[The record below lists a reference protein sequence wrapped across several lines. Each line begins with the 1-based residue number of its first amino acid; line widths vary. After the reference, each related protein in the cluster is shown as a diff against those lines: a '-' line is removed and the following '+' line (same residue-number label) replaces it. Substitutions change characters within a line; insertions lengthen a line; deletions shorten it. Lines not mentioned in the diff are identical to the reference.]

1 MKHEQNYWTIYCHI
15 HRESG
20 RRYVGLTKKTWRK
33 RWNQHVYTSGKSV
46 KNGISHFANAIRK
59 YGKEAFDHEVLEI
72 SNSLEE
78 ANARE
83 QYWIE
88 FYDTR
93 NPVKGFNLALGGHY
107 SSHPIKNPWDRPEY
121 RAKCTGRVLSLKQ
134 RAAISSRMTGQEKSS
149 DVKKKISASL
159 RGRTLS
165 DETKKKI
172 SESGKGKI
180 LDLETRSKI
189 SESNTGKRHS
199 EESKLRM
206 SVIQKEKAATPE
218 SKAKRSLVT
227 KGRVLS
233 QKTRANLSLKNSGK
247 KLSLET
253 RKKISESLKRL
264 FIY

>member
-1 MKHEQNYWTIYCHI
+1 MIIKWTIYCHTHI
-15 HRESG
+15 ASE
-20 RRYVGLTKKTWRK
+20 RRYIGLTKMSMMK
-33 RWNQHVYTSGKSV
+33 RWNRHTYDALKRSRSK
-46 KNGISHFANAIRK
+46 SHFHNAIRK
-59 YGKEAFDHEVLEI
+59 YGKDAFDHEVLQI
-72 SNSLEE
+72 CDSLEE
-78 ANARE
+78 ANVAE
-83 QYWIE
+83 IQWIE
-88 FYDTR
+88 FHDTR
-93 NPVKGFNLALGGHY
+93 NPVRGFNIMKGGSPTQHRA
-107 SSHPIKNPWDRPEY
+107 PKNPWDRPEY

-189 SESNTGKRHS
+189 SKSNTGKRHS

-253 RKKISESLKRL
+253 RKKISESLKRS